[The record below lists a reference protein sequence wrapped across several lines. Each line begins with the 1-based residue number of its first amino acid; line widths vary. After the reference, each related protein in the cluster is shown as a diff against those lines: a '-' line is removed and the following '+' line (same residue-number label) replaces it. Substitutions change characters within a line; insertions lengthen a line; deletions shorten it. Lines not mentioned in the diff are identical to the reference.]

1 VGEAVL
7 RLKPRESEF
16 AMQRVHHPFFFRK
29 DLNRWEYPEPILVLL
44 LFFPSKKE
52 AEAMTDLERL
62 GIWAARRARE
72 EALKMSQNDQEILDD
87 PLRGE

>member
-1 VGEAVL
+1 MKSKNL
-7 RLKPRESEF
+7 
-16 AMQRVHHPFFFRK
+16 HHIFFFRK

-62 GIWAARRARE
+62 GIWAARKARE
-72 EALKMSQNDQEILDD
+72 EVKKVIDNPQRENQ
-87 PLRGE
+87 